1 MTPDALPHNV
11 HPQAVRWWA
20 FAPLRNPLLAAVL
33 ALAAWMA
40 GGWLGLPPRLEIL
53 AFATSIVLGGWFWA
67 RESLEALWSEGAID
81 IGFLMIAATIGSALL
96 GLWDEAAALVV
107 LFGVAEGV
115 EEYTQATTRNAVRA
129 LMNLVPQSAAVIEQ
143 GVERTV
149 PASSL
154 RPGMQFRVR
163 PGERFP
169 TDGRITDGA
178 TSVNQAPVTGESLPV
193 PRGPGEDVF
202 AGSINGDGAVTVQA
216 THAFADNSIARIIH
230 LVEQAQEQKGRA
242 QQWIDRFG
250 RRYTPMVLAVAV
262 GMCIVAWLVDASM
275 SFWVQKAIVLLV
287 AAAPCA
293 LVISTPISMAAGIR
307 SASRYGILI
316 KGGVHLEHLAGIR
329 GVAFDKTGTLT
340 MGAPRVV
347 AFEAFDGAEDTALAI
362 AASLEGESRHPL
374 ALAVVEAAARRG
386 IRPFP
391 VTDFT
396 AMNGSGISGRIDGM
410 RWNVASAGW
419 FAERS
424 ELPSAVSIAVARERN
439 AGRTVSLLGSD
450 SGVQA
455 LIAMADAPRAEAR
468 EAVEQLRHL
477 NLRLVMLSGDN
488 TVTAMAMAKSLG
500 IDDARG
506 DLKPEDKV
514 RAIEGLQVE
523 SGPMLMVGDGV
534 NDAPALAAA
543 TCSIAMGTAG
553 SDAAIE
559 AADVALLSEDLR
571 RVALAIRISRHA
583 MQVSRQN
590 IVLSIAVLV
599 VMIPSALVGWI
610 GITTAVIVHEAA
622 ELLAV
627 LNGLR
632 AGQLRGEATIDP
644 AEARP

>member
-1 MTPDALPHNV
+1 MTTVALPVNS
-11 HPQAVRWWA
+11 PAPALRWWA
-20 FAPLRNPLLAAVL
+20 FAPLRNPLLAAAL
-33 ALAAWMA
+33 ALAAWLA
-40 GGWLGLPPRLEIL
+40 GRWLNLPPRVEVLGFAVSIL
-53 AFATSIVLGGWFWA
+53 LGGWFWA
-67 RESLEALWSEGAID
+67 RESLEALLSEGAID

-129 LMNLVPQSAAVIEQ
+129 LMNLVPQTAAVIEQ
-143 GVERTV
+143 GVERV
-149 PASSL
+149 LPASGL
-154 RPGMQFRVR
+154 VPGMRFRVR

-169 TDGRITDGA
+169 TDGRIVEGA
-178 TSVNQAPVTGESLPV
+178 TSVNQAPVTGESMPV
-193 PRGPGEDVF
+193 PRAPGDEVF
-202 AGSINGDGAVTVQA
+202 AGSINGDGAVIVEA
-216 THAFADNSIARIIH
+216 TRAFADNSIARIIH

-250 RRYTPMVLAVAV
+250 RRYTPMVLAVAL
-262 GMCIVAWLVDASM
+262 GMCVVAWLVGAPMD
-275 SFWVQKAIVLLV
+275 FWTQKAIVLLV
-287 AAAPCA
+287 ASAPCA
-293 LVISTPISMAAGIR
+293 LVISTPIAMAAGIR
-307 SASRYGILI
+307 SASRHGILI
-316 KGGVHLEHLAGIR
+316 KGGVHLEHLARITGA
-329 GVAFDKTGTLT
+329 AFDKTGTLT

-347 AFEAFDGAEDTALAI
+347 AFEAFGGAEDTALAI
-362 AASLEGESRHPL
+362 AASLEGQSRHPL
-374 ALAVVEAAARRG
+374 ALAVVEAAAQRG

-391 VTDFT
+391 VTDFN
-396 AMNGSGISGRIDGM
+396 AMNGSGIAGSIDGM
-410 RWNVASAGW
+410 RWYVASAGW
-419 FAERS
+419 FAERAELAS
-424 ELPSAVSIAVARERN
+424 EVTAAVARERR
-439 AGRTVSLLGSD
+439 AGHTVSLLGSD

-455 LIAMADAPRAEAR
+455 LIAMADTPRAEAR
-468 EAVEQLRHL
+468 DAIDQLRRM

-488 TVTAMAMAKSLG
+488 AVTASALAASVG
-500 IDDARG
+500 IEDARG
-506 DLKPEDKV
+506 DLRPEDKV
-514 RAIEGLQVE
+514 SAIEALQRE

-543 TCSIAMGTAG
+543 TCGIAMGAAG

-599 VMIPSALVGWI
+599 AMIPSALAGWI
-610 GITTAVIVHEAA
+610 GITTAVLVHEAA

-632 AGQLRGEATIDP
+632 AGQLRAETAIDS
-644 AEARP
+644 AQANL